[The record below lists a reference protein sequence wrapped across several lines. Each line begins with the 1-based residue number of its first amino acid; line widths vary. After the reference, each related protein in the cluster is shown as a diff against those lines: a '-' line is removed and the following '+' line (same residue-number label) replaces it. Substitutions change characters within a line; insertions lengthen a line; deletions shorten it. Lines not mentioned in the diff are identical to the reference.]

1 MRHKIFGN
9 IFVGVMA
16 VFLVCMFVIMY
27 AMHGFFARQSM
38 AELETTAKVLASA
51 VQKNGIYFLENVDTE
66 DFQVVYISYD
76 GTVLFDNQNDK
87 WGKQKIS
94 HVENIADGS
103 ALYVSGEKYTAASII
118 ISLRYQ
124 LLAIFVMAVMLS
136 VILAVKV
143 SKSVIKPI
151 NEINIENPDNETVY
165 NEIRPLVDRIN
176 AQNRQIKKQMDE
188 LKKEHEKQNK
198 LRREFTANVSHELK
212 TPLTSISGYAEI
224 MRNGFA
230 KPEDISRFSGIIY
243 DETQRLIALV
253 GDIINLSKLEEKEV
267 YQDKEEID
275 LLAMSKNVVSRL
287 ASVASKRGIDFQ
299 VEGTNEKIMGVE
311 SIIDEIIYNLC
322 DNAIKYNKENGLVM
336 INVQNADGIAELT
349 VTDTGIGIPKDELD
363 RVFERFYRVD
373 KSHSKEIGG
382 TGLGLSIVK
391 HGVFYHG
398 GEISIKS
405 ELNNGT
411 SIKIRFTNKI

>member
-103 ALYVSGEKYTAASII
+103 ALYVSCEKYTAASII

>member
-9 IFVGVMA
+9 IFIGVML
-16 VFLVCMFVIMY
+16 VFFVCLFVIIY
-27 AMHGFFARQSM
+27 AMYGFFSAQSM
-38 AELETTAKVLASA
+38 DELKATANALGSA
-51 VQKNGIYFLENVDTE
+51 IEQSGADFLENVNTGDYQFTYMDE
-66 DFQVVYISYD
+66 D
-76 GTVLFDNQNDK
+76 GAVLYSSSPSTTDDMQNYELKFD
-87 WGKQKIS
+87 
-94 HVENIADGS
+94 DGS
-103 ALYVSGEKYTAASII
+103 ILRVYGVRETII
-118 ISLRYQ
+118 SVIFSLRYQ
-124 LLAIFVMAVMLS
+124 LLIIFFMAIVLS
-136 VILAVKV
+136 MILATKV
-143 SKSVIKPI
+143 SESVIKPI
-151 NEINIENPDNETVY
+151 NEINIENPDDETVY

-176 AQNRQIKKQMDE
+176 AQNKQIKQQMDE
-188 LKKEHEKQNK
+188 LKIEHEKQNR

-243 DETQRLIALV
+243 DETQRLITLV

-267 YQDKEEID
+267 YHEKKEIN
-275 LLAMSKNVVSRL
+275 LYTISQNVISRL
-287 ASVASKRGIDFQ
+287 TSVASKRGIKFRL
-299 VEGTNEKIMGVE
+299 EGKNEKIIGVE

-322 DNAIKYNKENGLVM
+322 DNAIKYNKENGLIM
-336 INVQNADGIAELT
+336 ISIQNVDGISELT

-391 HGVFYHG
+391 HGVSYHG
-398 GEISIKS
+398 GELSIKS
-405 ELNNGT
+405 ELGSGT